1 MEVQNKARLK
11 SWAQRMQISYP
22 DIDDG
27 IIKNLIQLIY
37 HIYHM
42 QNSMGVL
49 HTGLKILPGP

>member
-1 MEVQNKARLK
+1 MEVQNKARH
-11 SWAQRMQISYP
+11 WAQRMQLSYP

-42 QNSMGVL
+42 QNIMGVL
-49 HTGLKILPGP
+49 NTGLKILPGP